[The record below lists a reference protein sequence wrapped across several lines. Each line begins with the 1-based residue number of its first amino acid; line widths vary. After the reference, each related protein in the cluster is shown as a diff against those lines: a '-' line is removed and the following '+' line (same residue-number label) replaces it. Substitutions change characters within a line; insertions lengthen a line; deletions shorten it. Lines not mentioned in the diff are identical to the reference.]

1 MPNEP
6 DDERTEDLRATTDAI
21 RADAA
26 RLAEIEEQKA
36 DLDVTDADLDRLSA
50 KAVDL
55 ADDIGR
61 KTRAEQG
68 LTEELA

>member
-21 RADAA
+21 RADAE
-26 RLAEIEEQKA
+26 RLAEIEEEKA
-36 DLDVTDADLDRLSA
+36 GLEVTDPDLDALSA

-68 LTEELA
+68 LSEELA

>member
-21 RADAA
+21 RADAE
-26 RLAEIEEQKA
+26 RLAEIEEEKA
-36 DLDVTDADLDRLSA
+36 RLEVTDPDLDTLSA

-68 LTEELA
+68 LSEELA

>member
-21 RADAA
+21 RADAE
-26 RLAEIEEQKA
+26 RLAEIEEEKA
-36 DLDVTDADLDRLSA
+36 GLEVTDPDLDTLSA

-68 LTEELA
+68 LSEELA